1 MKHIREHGQHR
12 AHQPGRRRA
21 EPPGKRRA
29 DVRPRYGRIA
39 ILSASAAVTGIAVL
53 GGFGLIPSGPEGASA
68 ASGSIT
74 PSGANDP
81 AVRDSDTNS
90 DGRQAPVG
98 RQATIVRT
106 EPVEPQQPQET
117 AGPPALPADSGT
129 GRRIVFSESEQRVW
143 LVSDAGDVLRSYLVS
158 GSATDNLDPGSYQ
171 VFSRS
176 RYAVGVDDSG
186 TMEYFVRFTHGDAGG
201 AIGFHTIP
209 VDDGAPVQTTAQLGT
224 PLSHGC
230 VRQRT
235 TDAVALWDF
244 APIGT
249 TVVVTA

>member
-1 MKHIREHGQHR
+1 M
-12 AHQPGRRRA
+12 
-21 EPPGKRRA
+21 
-29 DVRPRYGRIA
+29 RPRYGRIA
-39 ILSASAAVTGIAVL
+39 IATASLTVTGIAVL
-53 GGFGLIPSGPEGASA
+53 GGFGLVPSGPEDASA
-68 ASGSIT
+68 AGGSIT
-74 PSGANDP
+74 QSAADDRSDRDTTARRAPRQVARQTALGAGAD
-81 AVRDSDTNS
+81 
-90 DGRQAPVG
+90 RQSA
-98 RQATIVRT
+98 RT
-106 EPVEPQQPQET
+106 VVSS
-117 AGPPALPADSGT
+117 GPPALPADSGT

-143 LVSDAGDVLRSYLVS
+143 LVDGSARVTRSYLVS
-158 GSATDNLDPGSYQ
+158 GSATDNLDPGTFT

-176 RYAVGVDDSG
+176 RHAVGIDDSG
-186 TMEYFVRFTHGDAGG
+186 TMEYFVRFAHGDAGG

-235 TDAVALWDF
+235 ADAIALWDF